1 MDPETPPRFQF
12 PAYVIHLLNSPAS
25 VYGDGERWKGSPYES
40 GGAEEKPRKRPFRP
54 EINEEPQIVCKEAG
68 RNNSTGGSDEGAN
81 STSISASTGVSEL
94 QQMCK
99 QKTFTWSEIQH
110 PTTMEKLPDDALVN
124 IFIRLLA
131 KQVAQMRS
139 VSKSWNAFLSHPSF
153 IKSHLHHSINNKDRL
168 LLVFYNETS
177 SSDPEPFTVH
187 PCRSPHIEHT
197 NSIKLPAV
205 NPKSGH
211 TTSSIRIIG
220 SVHGLI
226 CSRYG
231 FDVIHIWNPS
241 ISTVSTLPPH
251 YIPSGD
257 HSYDIYFRFGFDPK
271 TEDYKVVKII
281 GLTGT
286 LPHIVKEWLQV
297 EVYSMKR
304 DGHGGY
310 LHWHAFIRDQEEG
323 ELETIVAF
331 DLGSETFRE
340 IPFPDSLLD
349 SKRSNA
355 LGGLGGKLCVMSW
368 YEEDDVCEVWVM
380 YEYGVTESWA
390 KHYVMSHLHLPN
402 GVGYGFTSHNEVLI
416 VDDDFRIV
424 LYDPTAGK
432 AKILDKFCHGNDSME
447 KFVEYVD
454 SLIWV
459 APPKHEMSQVW
470 TWSHQRPPLQSIT
483 APLLTTAGGCNQIQ
497 S

>member
-1 MDPETPPRFQF
+1 MAT
-12 PAYVIHLLNSPAS
+12 VN
-25 VYGDGERWKGSPYES
+25 DGRARYES

-54 EINEEPQIVCKEAG
+54 EMNEEPQSVSQEAG
-68 RNNSTGGSDEGAN
+68 RNNSTGVSDEGAN

-99 QKTFTWSEIQH
+99 QKTFTWSKIQH
-110 PTTMEKLPDDALVN
+110 PTTMENLPDDALVN

-187 PCRSPHIEHT
+187 PCRSPYPEPT
-197 NSIKLPAV
+197 NFIKLPAV

-211 TTSSIRIIG
+211 TTSSIRVIG

-231 FDVIHIWNPS
+231 YDVIQIWNHS

-251 YIPSGD
+251 YIPSSD
-257 HSYDIYFRFGFDPK
+257 HSYEIYFRFGFDPK

-286 LPHIVKEWLQV
+286 LPHIVEEWLQV

-304 DGHGGY
+304 GSWEFVSQRLPSHVIMLINCDVVSVDGHGGY
-310 LHWHAFIRDQEEG
+310 LHWHAFILDQEE

-340 IPFPDSLLD
+340 IRFPDSVLD

-355 LGGLGGKLCVMSW
+355 LGGLEGKLCVMSW

-380 YEYGVTESWA
+380 DEYGVTESWA
-390 KHYVMSHLHLPN
+390 KHYVMSHLHLPS

-424 LYDPTAGK
+424 LYDPTARK

-447 KFVEYVD
+447 KFVEYID

-459 APPKHEMSQVW
+459 AHPMREMVNG
-470 TWSHQRPPLQSIT
+470 
-483 APLLTTAGGCNQIQ
+483 A
-497 S
+497 